1 MIGGTPTHI
10 ATIMPIRVPRSR
22 LLHPVAVEFPVALD
36 PDTLVLVPDDDELPV
51 EDPPVAPP
59 PVVAEAGAFAT
70 GPTAMVVVAVGRLGY
85 VSSWSGSQVSITAA
99 IAPWKVAQQ

>member
-22 LLHPVAVEFPVALD
+22 LLHPVAVEFPVAVD
-36 PDTLVLVPDDDELPV
+36 PDSPVLVPDEELPV
-51 EDPPVAPP
+51 EGPAVASP
-59 PVVAEAGAFAT
+59 PVVAEAGGFAT
-70 GPTAMVVVAVGRLGY
+70 GPTAIVVVDVGRLGY
-85 VSSWSGSQVSITAA
+85 VSSLLASQVSITAA

>member
-22 LLHPVAVEFPVALD
+22 LLHPVAVEFPVVVD
-36 PDTLVLVPDDDELPV
+36 PDSPVLVSDDELPV
-51 EDPPVAPP
+51 EGPAVAPP
-59 PVVAEAGAFAT
+59 PVVAEAGGFAT
-70 GPTAMVVVAVGRLGY
+70 GPTAIVVVDVGRLGY
-85 VSSWSGSQVSITAA
+85 VSSLLASQVSITAA

>member
-36 PDTLVLVPDDDELPV
+36 PDSPVLVPDDELPV
-51 EDPPVAPP
+51 EDPAVAPPP
-59 PVVAEAGAFAT
+59 PVVAVAGEFAT
-70 GPTAMVVVAVGRLGY
+70 GPTAIVVVDVGWLGY
-85 VSSWSGSQVSITAA
+85 VSSLSASQVSITAA